1 MLERVAKT
9 RKSLEVRMCKLD
21 HACRLT
27 GDGGVDRPRV
37 KIRDLV
43 GREEREAAASA
54 NYAGNIV
61 GLIEMRRN
69 DAGIS
74 NPYPWPRRLVRNEL
88 QRVFAGEAGQDLV
101 RRRRSH
107 VDVPCLTVVGED
119 REKVTERRIGDA
131 EIEAVEPWLVKE
143 AAAHVRFADECP

>member
-9 RKSLEVRMCKLD
+9 RESLEIRMREFD
-21 HACRLT
+21 QARRLT

-61 GLIEMRRN
+61 GLVEMRRN
-69 DAGIS
+69 DACVS
-74 NPYPWPRRLVRNEL
+74 KPYPRPRRLVRNEL

-101 RRRRSH
+101 RRR
-107 VDVPCLTVVGED
+107 
-119 REKVTERRIGDA
+119 
-131 EIEAVEPWLVKE
+131 
-143 AAAHVRFADECP
+143 